1 MPTYEYACSA
11 CGNEWEQTQRITE
24 APVDVCPVCGK
35 STAHRLISRG
45 TNFILKGGGWYSDL
59 YSSPKPSADA
69 AKPSTE
75 GAEKKSDGD
84 NKPAAAAGVPPEKT
98 AKTAKPANSANSA
111 NNTNR
116 ANSTNSANSAAKP
129 ASADTA
135 ASSSGPSSGK
145 SSGTSS
151 APTS

>member
-24 APVDVCPVCGK
+24 APIDVCPVCGK

-84 NKPAAAAGVPPEKT
+84 NKPAAAAGASPEKT
-98 AKTAKPANSANSA
+98 
-111 NNTNR
+111 
-116 ANSTNSANSAAKP
+116 ANSTNSTKTANAPKPAADSAAP
-129 ASADTA
+129 
-135 ASSSGPSSGK
+135 SSSTSSGT